1 MDKKIW
7 ESQQLLQLKSAQK
20 PFPINT
26 DIGVLKWR
34 LTTTDESSLPLT
46 SMCQQIITIISNLY
60 YIVNCWPNESVDG
73 VQVNIEYTLEMDD
86 MTLNHV
92 TMVIPLP

>member
-1 MDKKIW
+1 MDKKLWQSDQI
-7 ESQQLLQLKSAQK
+7 LQLKSAQK

-34 LTTTDESSLPLT
+34 LTTTDESMLPLT
-46 SMCQQIITIISNLY
+46 SMYATGIFVNILFL
-60 YIVNCWPNESVDG
+60 VNCWPNESVDG

-86 MTLNHV
+86 MTLNNV